1 MRRTLLAA
9 LAMFT
14 VWAQG
19 VWERRADYPIS
30 ATEVSAAAIGDR
42 IYAVCG
48 LASTG
53 STSDLYIYNPAL
65 DEWKRGAPAPIAG
78 GADHCN
84 VAAAKGRLYLAGA
97 IRIGASFADGNTYE
111 YNPATDSWATVG
123 RMTIPRG
130 ASGIASDGR
139 RIYVAGGLA
148 PNSSVPSFEVF
159 DTQTRQWSVL
169 PSMPTPRDHLTAQFV
184 NGRFYAIAG
193 RNSSDLA
200 IVEEY
205 DPAPATWRTRTS
217 APTRRGGLASAA
229 VNGKIYVMGGEGNS
243 GTPEA
248 TFRQNEEYDPSAD
261 RWRALPDMPT
271 PRHGLYGAA
280 IGTVIYT
287 PSGGPIAG
295 ATYSNRT
302 EAFIVAPS
310 EPIALTGP
318 PLNAASYE
326 AEAAEGMLMTV
337 FGRNLAP
344 GVQTSKPSTQML
356 GVRATLN
363 GTPLQLLFVSP
374 GQIAMRLPAG
384 AASGDF
390 RINHASVESA
400 AVPLRIAGPARPGIF
415 SLSMDG
421 KGQGA
426 ILAEGTVARSVRRGT
441 IVEIYCTGLGAT
453 LPPADG
459 LERTQLATQAEIG
472 GRDAEVLYSGLAP
485 GLFGVYQVNARVP
498 VDSPVGTGV
507 EVRLRAAGA
516 VSNTVTIGVTE

>member
-1 MRRTLLAA
+1 MRPLILALLIAA
-9 LAMFT
+9 AAA
-14 VWAQG
+14 AQG

-48 LASTG
+48 LAATG
-53 STSDLYIYNPAL
+53 STSDLFIYHPAL
-65 DEWKRGAPAPIAG
+65 DEWTRGAPAPIPG

-84 VAAAKGRLYLAGA
+84 VAAANGRLYLAGA
-97 IRIGASFADGNTYE
+97 IRIGGGFVDGNTYE
-111 YNPATDSWATVG
+111 YNPASDQWTTVG

-159 DTQTRQWSVL
+159 DTVTRQWSVL

-193 RNSSDLA
+193 RNSRDLA
-200 IVEEY
+200 IVEEF
-205 DPAPATWRTRTS
+205 DPVTVTWRTRAS
-217 APTRRGGLASAA
+217 APTARGGLASAA

-243 GTPEA
+243 GTPDA
-248 TFRQNEEYDPSAD
+248 TFRQNEEYDPAAD

-271 PRHGLYGAA
+271 PRHGLFGAA

-295 ATYSNRT
+295 ATYSNRN
-302 EAFIVAPS
+302 EAFIVPPAEAP
-310 EPIALTGP
+310 ALNGP
-318 PLNAASYE
+318 PLNAASYDP
-326 AEAAEGMLMTV
+326 EAAEGMLMTV

-344 GVQTSKPSTQML
+344 GTQSAKPAMQML

-363 GTPLQLLFVSP
+363 GAPLQLLFVTP
-374 GQIAMRLPAG
+374 GQLAFRLPNG

-390 RINHASVESA
+390 RVQHAGVESA

-415 SLSMDG
+415 TLSQDG
-421 KGQGA
+421 KGPGA
-426 ILAEGTVARSVRRGT
+426 ILPASARRGAV
-441 IVEIYCTGLGAT
+441 VEIYCTGLGAT
-453 LPPADG
+453 LPPAEG
-459 LERTQLATQAEIG
+459 LERTRLDPQVEIG
-472 GRDAEVLYSGLAP
+472 GRDAEVLFSGLAP
-485 GLFGVYQVNARVP
+485 GLLGVYQVNARVP
-498 VDSPVGTGV
+498 VDAAAGGAA
-507 EVRLRAAGA
+507 EVRLRAGGA
-516 VSNTVTIGVTE
+516 VSNTVTMGISVEPI